1 MCFRP
6 SLCNKGLQFNFN
18 FILERASK
26 KSLENLDLKVVTD
39 YLEFVEK
46 DLGTYVGLWFF
57 NICITLI
64 SASLGKSLNDWLNK
78 QTRGKGM
85 VDFFW
90 IETTVSS
97 YVVCTYY
104 VLWPILKFSAERVQV
119 YEHDAVT

>member
-1 MCFRP
+1 MNP
-6 SLCNKGLQFNFN
+6 S
-18 FILERASK
+18 
-26 KSLENLDLKVVTD
+26 
-39 YLEFVEK
+39 FVEK
-46 DLGTYVGLWFF
+46 GLGMYRFMIFF
-57 NICITLI
+57 NIYITLI
-64 SASLGKSLNDWLNK
+64 SGSLGKSLNDWLNK

-119 YEHDAVT
+119 YEHDAMT